1 MQSKH
6 QQKVNDRLAQNLK
19 AGKENVKNAL
29 PGLKKTRKALN
40 LFEKNLIFPPKMCM
54 LSFPEIK
61 PSMHQRKKEKADI
74 PDYRYKTFRK
84 NNSIGWSNGVF

>member
-40 LFEKNLIFPPKMCM
+40 LFENQFMTSNNISIFLLMYLLNTNQCK
-54 LSFPEIK
+54 IK
-61 PSMHQRKKEKADI
+61 IYKGEK
-74 PDYRYKTFRK
+74 
-84 NNSIGWSNGVF
+84 